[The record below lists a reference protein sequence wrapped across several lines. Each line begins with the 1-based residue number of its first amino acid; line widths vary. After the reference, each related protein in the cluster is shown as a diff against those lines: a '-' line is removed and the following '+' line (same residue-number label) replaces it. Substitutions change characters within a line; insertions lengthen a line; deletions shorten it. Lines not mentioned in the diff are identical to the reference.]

1 MRIVPVL
8 DLKGGLVVRGIA
20 GRRDQY
26 RPIESRLCDGS
37 AVGDVARALNW
48 AFDFDTCY
56 LADLD
61 AIAGGEPNWTLYD
74 AVFDAGLR
82 IWLDAGTGTPP
93 AAARVA
99 EYLANQNGACRNGAG
114 RVVVG
119 LESLADGAALGAI
132 VDAVGVEQLVF
143 SLDLKNGAPLT
154 ASPAWRGR
162 DPAEIA
168 DFAVSLG
175 VQSLIVLDLAGVGVG
190 QGVPTLD
197 FCRRLRAAYPELEI
211 TTGGGVRNLAD
222 LTALREAGCDAV
234 LVSSALHDGRITP
247 EGLVGWVTRQEG

>member
-1 MRIVPVL
+1 LKILPVL
-8 DLKGGLVVRGIA
+8 DLKDGRVVRGIA

-37 AVGDVARALNW
+37 AAGDVARALNR
-48 AFDFDTCY
+48 AFDFRTCY

-61 AIAGGEPNWTLYD
+61 AIAGGEPNWALYD
-74 AVFDAGLR
+74 FVVEAGLG

-99 EYLANQNGACRNGAG
+99 EYLANQNGAG

-132 VDAVGVEQLVF
+132 VDAVGAEQIVF
-143 SLDLKNGAPLT
+143 SLDLKDGVPLT
-154 ASPAWRGR
+154 ASPGWRGLE
-162 DPAEIA
+162 PAEIA
-168 DFAVSLG
+168 GLAVSLG
-175 VQSLIVLDLAGVGVG
+175 VRSLIVLDLAGVGVG
-190 QGVPTLD
+190 RGVPTLEL
-197 FCRRLRAAYPELEI
+197 CRRLRTAYPELEI

-222 LTALREAGCDAV
+222 LTAVREAGCDAA
-234 LVSSALHDGRITP
+234 LVASAVHDGRITP
-247 EGLVGWVTRQEG
+247 EALAESEFGTPDSE